1 MKESEEHIHVRVF
14 KGLGNQTWPVVM
26 NTQLPLENLQ
36 LKLLPT

>member
-14 KGLGNQTWPVVM
+14 KGLGSQKRPVVM